1 MYRSELIIIFFITL
15 RWLLYEQNRGLLRLS
30 PPGVPLLRAVCRR
43 TAVWPGV
50 CSAESLYGSKNRDL
64 FIDYINS
71 NWWERER
78 QRENMAEILP
88 IRSKTLSDQSIN
100 HDKMNVW
107 ISGIINIKIYVCVF
121 GTWKYRTCAIDMER
135 MRCTFLL
142 IYFNTSF
149 LYISIRKQQAHEA
162 HRSSD
167 QQFLTIDN
175 RGKLSSYVHLNSEK
189 KLKYF
194 W

>member
-1 MYRSELIIIFFITL
+1 MYESQVLLI
-15 RWLLYEQNRGLLRLS
+15 
-30 PPGVPLLRAVCRR
+30 
-43 TAVWPGV
+43 
-50 CSAESLYGSKNRDL
+50 SKYTSVYL
-64 FIDYINS
+64 AL
-71 NWWERER
+71 
-78 QRENMAEILP
+78 ENIVHVQL
-88 IRSKTLSDQSIN
+88 
-100 HDKMNVW
+100 
-107 ISGIINIKIYVCVF
+107 G
-121 GTWKYRTCAIDMER
+121 

-175 RGKLSSYVHLNSEK
+175 RGKLSSYVHLKSEK

-194 W
+194 